1 MFPGL
6 RKVTIAS
13 IPTGVHLLWFYID
26 EETLMA
32 TNK

>member
-6 RKVTIAS
+6 RKVTITS
-13 IPTGVHLLWFYID
+13 IPTGVHLLWFCID
-26 EETLMA
+26 EEPLVA